1 MTTEYVEFE
10 LLPATAR
17 WWALVIR
24 GLAAIAFGILT
35 FVKPSVSLVVLVI
48 LWGAFALVDGVF
60 ATVLSIRG
68 ARIVPGWG
76 WLLAGG
82 IVSIGAGVV
91 AFAWPRITA
100 VALLAVIAA
109 WAVLTGF
116 AEIVTAIRLR
126 RHLRGEWMLAAA
138 GILSI
143 VFGVLLAVHPAA
155 GALAV
160 TWLIGLY
167 ALLFG
172 ATLVGLGLR
181 VRKWAHITEQAA
193 TMLRPPTHA

>member
-10 LLPATAR
+10 LFPVTAR
-17 WWALVIR
+17 WWALVLR
-24 GLAAIAFGILT
+24 GLAAVAFGILT
-35 FVKPSVSLVVLVI
+35 FVKPSISLLALVI
-48 LWGAFALVDGVF
+48 LWGAYALVDGVF
-60 ATVLSIRG
+60 AIVLSIRG
-68 ARIVPGWG
+68 ARMVPGWG

-82 IVSIGAGVV
+82 MVSIGAGVV
-91 AFAWPRITA
+91 AFAWPGITA

-109 WAVLTGF
+109 WAVLTGI

-126 RHLRGEWMLAAA
+126 RHLRGEWMLAAG

-143 VFGVLLAVHPAA
+143 VFGVLLAARPAA

-172 ATLVGLGLR
+172 ATLVGLGFRL
-181 VRKWAHITEQAA
+181 RKWAHITEQAA

>member
-10 LLPATAR
+10 LFPVTAR
-17 WWALVIR
+17 WWALVLR
-24 GLAAIAFGILT
+24 GLAAVAFGILT
-35 FVKPSVSLVVLVI
+35 FVKPSISLLALVI
-48 LWGAFALVDGVF
+48 LWGAYALVDGVF
-60 ATVLSIRG
+60 AIVLSIRG
-68 ARIVPGWG
+68 ARMVPGWG

-91 AFAWPRITA
+91 AFAWPGITA

-109 WAVLTGF
+109 WAVLTGI
-116 AEIVTAIRLR
+116 AQIVNAIRLR
-126 RHLRGEWMLAAA
+126 RHLRGEWMLAAG

-143 VFGVLLAVHPAA
+143 VFGVLLAARPAA

-172 ATLVGLGLR
+172 ATLVGLGFRL
-181 VRKWAHITEQAA
+181 RKWAQITEQAA
-193 TMLRPPTHA
+193 TMLRPPSHA

>member
-10 LLPATAR
+10 LFPVTAR

-24 GLAAIAFGILT
+24 GLAAVAFGILT
-35 FVKPSVSLVVLVI
+35 FFKPSISLLSLVI
-48 LWGAFALVDGVF
+48 LWGAYALVDGVF
-60 ATVLSIRG
+60 AIVHSIRG
-68 ARIVPGWG
+68 ARIVQGWG

-91 AFAWPRITA
+91 AFLWPGITA
-100 VALLAVIAA
+100 LAFLVVISAWALL
-109 WAVLTGF
+109 TGI

-126 RHLRGEWMLAAA
+126 RHLRGEWMLAAS

-143 VFGVLLAVHPAA
+143 AFGVLLAANPGP

-167 ALLFG
+167 AILFG
-172 ATLVGLGLR
+172 ALLVALGFQLQN
-181 VRKWAHITEQAA
+181 WSALAEHPA
-193 TMLRPPTHA
+193 PTQRAPSHA